1 MLIPFHPLQ
10 IAPGIPD
17 VLLETIMVE
26 IAHFEP
32 TPVLLSMEGVYP
44 SISLGLPRVPEG
56 LYSSCLEQAQAAAA
70 IRKAAKAEAASK
82 MPPAT
87 AAVPSVPASGRSSP
101 TKALPAGSR
110 PSTSSSMKPP
120 PSALHKK
127 TIAEPA
133 APSHPERKP
142 DAEAERLRLVKLLV
156 DKEAALRPSSALAIV
171 AIPEEGDV
179 LFGTNGVSENDLLED
194 PDQLLPVVVTQAAAT
209 AKVRPS
215 PSPAPTSGPKREKG
229 AIQPP
234 IPSIFAANYI
244 VDFGYVT
251 KGTTRNRKFRMT
263 NPGSQAVTL
272 KFEKVCHALT
282 FHTSFSMGYEN
293 SALII
298 ISSCIPC
305 LLIAAIPHY
314 VNLCMF
320 EGAP

>member
-1 MLIPFHPLQ
+1 
-10 IAPGIPD
+10 
-17 VLLETIMVE
+17 MVE

-82 MPPAT
+82 VPPAT
-87 AAVPSVPASGRSSP
+87 AAVPSIPASGRSSP
-101 TKALPAGSR
+101 TKALPVGSR

-120 PSALHKK
+120 PSALLKK
-127 TIAEPA
+127 PIADPS

-142 DAEAERLRLVKLLV
+142 DSEAERLRLVKLLV
-156 DKEAALRPSSALAIV
+156 DKEAALRPSPAIV

-179 LFGTNGVSENDLLED
+179 LFGMSAGNGISENDLVED
-194 PDQLLPVVVTQAAAT
+194 PDQLLPVIVTQAAT

-263 NPGSQAVTL
+263 NPGSQSVTL
-272 KFEKVCHALT
+272 KFEKVCPALT
-282 FHTSFSMGYEN
+282 FHTSLWDMR
-293 SALII
+293 IV
-298 ISSCIPC
+298 PR
-305 LLIAAIPHY
+305 
-314 VNLCMF
+314 
-320 EGAP
+320 